1 MCLYGLR
8 ITMRSFCLFGCLFV
22 CLFVCFFRVFMF
34 FPHIFR
40 LFLLRQYLRGCAMLY
55 IQVFIDMMLLLDAVV
70 IF

>member
-1 MCLYGLR
+1 MFIWFKNYHAQ
-8 ITMRSFCLFGCLFV
+8 FLFVWMFV

-40 LFLLRQYLRGCAMLY
+40 LFLRRQYLRDCAMLY

>member
-1 MCLYGLR
+1 MFIWFKNYHAQ
-8 ITMRSFCLFGCLFV
+8 FLFVWMFV
-22 CLFVCFFRVFMF
+22 CLFVFFRVFMV

>member
-1 MCLYGLR
+1 MFIWFKNYHAK
-8 ITMRSFCLFGCLFV
+8 FLFVWMFV

>member
-1 MCLYGLR
+1 MFIWFKNYHAE
-8 ITMRSFCLFGCLFV
+8 FLFVWMFV
-22 CLFVCFFRVFMF
+22 CLFVFFFRVFMF

>member
-1 MCLYGLR
+1 MCLHGLR

-22 CLFVCFFRVFMF
+22 CFFFFLVFMF
-34 FPHIFR
+34 FLHIFR